1 MIMTI
6 KIEVKINLIP
16 QIVTYFSYQFMVLSV
31 HHVRCMSIDVKLQIP
46 KILARNVILF

>member
-1 MIMTI
+1 MTI
-6 KIEVKINLIP
+6 KIEVKIK
-16 QIVTYFSYQFMVLSV
+16 IVTYFSYQFMVLSV